1 MPTVLRREGFRVFF
15 FSDEGWEPPHVH
27 VERGG
32 GVVKYW
38 LSPVAMAYY
47 RGMTFMELRRSM
59 RLVEEH
65 RDYLLERWHD
75 YFGS

>member
-1 MPTVLRREGFRVFF
+1 MSFATGAGSFILG
-15 FSDEGWEPPHVH
+15 
-27 VERGG
+27 
-32 GVVKYW
+32 
-38 LSPVAMAYY
+38 AMAYY

-65 RDYLLERWHD
+65 RNYLLEQWHD

>member
-1 MPTVLRREGFRVFF
+1 MPTVLRRAGFRVFF
-15 FSDEGWEPPHVH
+15 FSNEGEEPPHVH
-27 VERGG
+27 VECGRGL
-32 GVVKYW
+32 VKVW
-38 LSPVAMAYY
+38 LNPVSMAYY

>member
-1 MPTVLRREGFRVFF
+1 MPTVLRLEGFRVFF

-27 VERGG
+27 VECGG
-32 GVVKYW
+32 GVAKYW

-59 RLVEEH
+59 LLVREH
-65 RDYLLERWHD
+65 REYLLERWHD
-75 YFGS
+75 YFST

>member
-1 MPTVLRREGFRVFF
+1 MLRRAGFRVFF
-15 FSDEGWEPPHVH
+15 FSNEGEEPPHVH
-27 VERGG
+27 VERAG

-59 RLVEEH
+59 RLVEEN
-65 RDYLLERWHD
+65 RDDLLEQWHD

>member
-1 MPTVLRREGFRVFF
+1 M
-15 FSDEGWEPPHVH
+15 H

-38 LSPVAMAYY
+38 LKPVTMAYY
-47 RGMTFMELRRSM
+47 RNLTFMELRRSM

-65 RDYLLERWHD
+65 RDYLLERWDD
-75 YFGS
+75 YFGT

>member
-1 MPTVLRREGFRVFF
+1 MFF
-15 FSDEGWEPPHVH
+15 FSVEVWEPPHVH
-27 VERGG
+27 VERG

-75 YFGS
+75 YFGP

>member
-1 MPTVLRREGFRVFF
+1 MPTVLRRAGFRVFF
-15 FSDEGWEPPHVH
+15 FGNEGEEPPHVH

-32 GVVKYW
+32 GVAKVW
-38 LSPVAMAYY
+38 LSPVAVAYY

-59 RLVEEH
+59 QLVEEH
-65 RDYLLERWHD
+65 RDYLLEQWHD